1 MPPYYEFPANVF
13 EYDMPITL
21 LKGDEGITQ
30 NPVTLTLRL
39 VETSELGIAYANRS
53 VIRLLIANML
63 KKPEGDGFYGD
74 MTTFRRLFGEYSRK
88 KHLMIIELI
97 GHDFWDGNYGYYGG
111 ANGLFITK
119 PSKET
124 TEDWLS
130 GVDDFGT
137 FVKSKDATW
146 NVKGVNGIQICVFLL
161 NIAPILYN
169 PWKPYR
175 VLLSFL

>member
-1 MPPYYEFPANVF
+1 MPPYYEVPANVF

-88 KHLMIIELI
+88 KH
-97 GHDFWDGNYGYYGG
+97 F
-111 ANGLFITK
+111 
-119 PSKET
+119 
-124 TEDWLS
+124 
-130 GVDDFGT
+130 DDNRT
-137 FVKSKDATW
+137 
-146 NVKGVNGIQICVFLL
+146 
-161 NIAPILYN
+161 
-169 PWKPYR
+169 YR
-175 VLLSFL
+175 T